1 MKLYIRSIN
10 IYFKKLCDS
19 FPKTLIIDKVES
31 TDTKTIANSF
41 DNFFVKIG
49 SNLPS
54 KIPKSDTNI
63 EAYISKANTKLNE
76 NLLTEDEFLEAFKS
90 IKINKASG
98 FD

>member
-41 DNFFVKIG
+41 DNLFVKIG

-54 KIPKSDTNI
+54 EIPKSDTNF
-63 EAYISKANTKLNE
+63 EAYISKVNTKLNE
-76 NLLTEDEFLEAFKS
+76 NLLTEDEFLKVFKS

>member
-19 FPKTLIIDKVES
+19 FPKTLIIDKVEN

-54 KIPKSDTNI
+54 KIPKSDTNF

-76 NLLTEDEFLEAFKS
+76 NLLTEDEFLKAFKS
-90 IKINKASG
+90 MKINKASG

>member
-1 MKLYIRSIN
+1 MKNSLKNEQLKMKLYIRSIN
-10 IYFKKLCDS
+10 IYLKKLCDS

-54 KIPKSDTNI
+54 KIPKSDTNF
-63 EAYISKANTKLNE
+63 EAYISKAMQN
-76 NLLTEDEFLEAFKS
+76 
-90 IKINKASG
+90 
-98 FD
+98 